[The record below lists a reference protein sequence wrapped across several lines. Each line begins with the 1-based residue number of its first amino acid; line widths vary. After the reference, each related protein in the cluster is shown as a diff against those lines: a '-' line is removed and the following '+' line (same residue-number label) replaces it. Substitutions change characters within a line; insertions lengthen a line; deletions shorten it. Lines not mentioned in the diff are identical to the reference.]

1 MYHSKFVLSKTDCW
15 IGSVKN
21 KSPLIVWTVTISE
34 RHVCFGE
41 YKKQT
46 EKKQKKK
53 GKQNDLHNKKIKYI
67 DSNNNLSNS

>member
-15 IGSVKN
+15 IGSMKK
-21 KSPLIVWTVTISE
+21 KSPLIVWTVTISD

-46 EKKQKKK
+46 EKKQMKKE
-53 GKQNDLHNKKIKYI
+53 KIK
-67 DSNNNLSNS
+67 